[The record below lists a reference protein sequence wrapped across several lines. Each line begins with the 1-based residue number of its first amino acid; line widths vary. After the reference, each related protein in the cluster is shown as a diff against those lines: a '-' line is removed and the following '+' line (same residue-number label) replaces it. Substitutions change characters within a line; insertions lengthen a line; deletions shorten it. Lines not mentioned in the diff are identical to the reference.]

1 MRRGEVGCYGKQQLE
16 SGLTGLPKVL
26 VLSSGIRINIHKVV
40 INIELLT

>member
-1 MRRGEVGCYGKQQLE
+1 MRQGEVGCNGKQLE
-16 SGLTGLPKVL
+16 SGQTDLPKVL